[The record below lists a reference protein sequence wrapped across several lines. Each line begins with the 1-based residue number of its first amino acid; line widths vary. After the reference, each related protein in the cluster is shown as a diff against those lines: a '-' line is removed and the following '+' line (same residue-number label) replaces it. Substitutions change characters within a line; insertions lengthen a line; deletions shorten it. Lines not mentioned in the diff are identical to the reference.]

1 VIQSNTMHYL
11 QPIEDEL
18 LASCAAPRDDEWQ
31 RFVKTLQRRSM
42 ARLTLRVDLS
52 SQEKIV
58 GTFEGVYV
66 AMKV

>member
-1 VIQSNTMHYL
+1 MHYL